1 MTDVLVVRHRV
12 AHIVRFVALGALCLI
27 LSQLA
32 ASAQSG
38 TSRPIR
44 LLMPYSPGSGW
55 DTMVRVLAQ
64 AVGEKMSKTII
75 VDNRPGANTIVGANA
90 CKNADPDGTTIC
102 VLSTSSMMLNPLLYK
117 NLSYRPRDD
126 FEPITLAAFV
136 DHVIIMHRSVPAK
149 DLHEMVKY
157 SKTNPDKLNFGSNG
171 TGADLHLV
179 IEWLKNKTG
188 AKLQH
193 IPYRGIGP
201 AMLAFEAGEIQLLAL
216 TPGTGSLVDRVNSGD
231 IKALLVDSDER
242 LPMFPNVPTLIELGM
257 PRYKLRG
264 WLGLFAPKGTPK
276 DVVASLNRGFTDV
289 INDREFQKRHL
300 LPFGFWPDGSPPE
313 ALAQRMI
320 DTQEEAAELI
330 RLSGIKPE

>member
-1 MTDVLVVRHRV
+1 VTDLLVVRRRLGI
-12 AHIVRFVALGALCLI
+12 IVRCVVLGGLCLI
-27 LSQLA
+27 LWQPPAL
-32 ASAQSG
+32 AQSAA
-38 TSRPIR
+38 SRPIR
-44 LLMPYSPGSGW
+44 LLMPYAPGSGW
-55 DTMVRVLAQ
+55 DAMIRVLAQ
-64 AVGEKMSKTII
+64 AVGEKMSKTIV

-117 NLSYRPRDD
+117 NLSYRPRED

-149 DLHEMVKY
+149 NLHEVVAY
-157 SKTNPDKLNFGSNG
+157 SKANPDKLNFGSNG

-216 TPGTGSLVDRVNSGD
+216 TPGTGSLVERVNSGD
-231 IKALLVDSDER
+231 ITALLVDSDER
-242 LPMFPNVPTLIELGM
+242 LPILPNVPTLIELGM

-264 WLGLFAPKGTPK
+264 WLGLFAPAGTPK
-276 DVVASLNRGFTDV
+276 DVVASLNRGFSGV
-289 INDREFQKRHL
+289 IKDPEFQKRHL
-300 LPFGFWPDGSPPE
+300 LPFGFWPDGSSPE
-313 ALAQRMI
+313 ALAQRMV
-320 DTQEEAAELI
+320 DTQEEAAELV
-330 RLSGIKPE
+330 RLSGVKPE